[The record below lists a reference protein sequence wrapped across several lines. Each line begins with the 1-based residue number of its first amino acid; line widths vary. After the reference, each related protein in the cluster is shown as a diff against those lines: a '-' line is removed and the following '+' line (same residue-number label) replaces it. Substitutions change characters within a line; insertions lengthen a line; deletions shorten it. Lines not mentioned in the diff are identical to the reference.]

1 MRIVPTVAVVVLAA
15 ASSLLISRP
24 AVAAGAIPTF
34 KVDQIDKSLT
44 IGYAVSLVDIN
55 GDGKL
60 DVVVVDKDRVI
71 WFENPTWKM
80 RTVMSGQKA
89 LDNVCLD
96 AYDIDGDGQL
106 DLALGAGW
114 KPGNTKT
121 PSTLQWY
128 GRGKSLDE
136 PWTEHK
142 INYDEPTLHRM
153 RWADL
158 DGSGKKV
165 LITVP
170 LTGRDSTNAKNWSE
184 AGVRMQARHVPKDP
198 TQADWPTD
206 LITDALHVPHNF
218 QVVNVSGERRPE
230 ILVASYE
237 GVSLLSK
244 GGDKWDIAKLGEGD
258 QANPMKNRG
267 SSEIKLG
274 KLKNGTRFIA
284 TIEPWHG
291 NQVVVYTQPAGGK
304 DWKRQVLDNQL
315 MWGHAVQVADL
326 DGDGDD
332 ELVIGVRDPLKGKAE
347 SGVRVYTADASAEKW
362 EKSELDPGGV
372 AVEDAAVADLNGD
385 GKPDIVAV
393 GRATKN
399 VRIYWNQGK

>member
-1 MRIVPTVAVVVLAA
+1 MRIALIAAFLLIATLTPSVLAYMPKFKMQEID
-15 ASSLLISRP
+15 ASL
-24 AVAAGAIPTF
+24 
-34 KVDQIDKSLT
+34 K

-55 GDGKL
+55 ADGKP
-60 DVVVVDKDRVI
+60 DIVVVDKDRLI

-80 RTVMSGQKA
+80 RVIMEGQKN

-96 AYDIDGDGQL
+96 PYDIDGDGQI

-114 KPGNTKT
+114 KPGKT
-121 PSTLQWY
+121 GPADASTLQWFR
-128 GRGKSLDE
+128 RGKTLDE
-136 PWTEHK
+136 PWQMFTIKYE
-142 INYDEPTLHRM
+142 EPTLHRM

-158 DGSGKKV
+158 DGNGKKV
-165 LITVP
+165 LLTVP
-170 LTGRDSTNAKNWSE
+170 LTGRGASAAKNWAE
-184 AGVRMQARHVPKDP
+184 AGVNMQIRRIPADP
-198 TQADWPTD
+198 TQTDWPTE
-206 LITDALHVPHNF
+206 LVTDALHVPHNF
-218 QVVNVSGERRPE
+218 QVTNVTGGKGPE

-237 GVSLLSK
+237 GVSLLTK
-244 GGDKWDIAKLGEGD
+244 PGDKWDIAHLGEGD
-258 QANPMKNRG
+258 QAKPNTNRG

-274 KLKNGTRFIA
+274 KLKSGTRYIA

-315 MWGHAVQVADL
+315 LWGHAVWCSDL

-332 ELVIGVRDPLKGKAE
+332 ELVIGVRDPLPGKAK
-347 SGVRVYTADASAEKW
+347 SGVRIYKAANASGEKW
-362 EKSELDPGGV
+362 DKSELDPGGV
-372 AVEDAAVADLNGD
+372 AVEDLAVLDLNGD

-399 VRIYWNQGK
+399 VRVYWNEGK

>member
-1 MRIVPTVAVVVLAA
+1 M
-15 ASSLLISRP
+15 
-24 AVAAGAIPTF
+24 
-34 KVDQIDKSLT
+34 
-44 IGYAVSLVDIN
+44 
-55 GDGKL
+55 
-60 DVVVVDKDRVI
+60 
-71 WFENPTWKM
+71 
-80 RTVMSGQKA
+80 
-89 LDNVCLD
+89 D
-96 AYDIDGDGQL
+96 AYDIDGDGQV
-106 DLALGAGW
+106 DVALGAGW

-128 GRGKSLDE
+128 RRGKTLDE
-136 PWTEHK
+136 PWEEHR

-170 LTGRDSTNAKNWSE
+170 LTGPGSTSAKNWSE
-184 AGVRMQARHVPKDP
+184 AGVRIQARHVPKDP

-258 QANPMKNRG
+258 QANPAKNRG

-291 NQVVVYTQPAGGK
+291 NQVVVYVQASGAK

-315 MWGHAVQVADL
+315 MWGHAVQVSDL

-332 ELVIGVRDPLKGKAE
+332 ELVIGVRDPLKGKAQ
-347 SGVRVYTADASAEKW
+347 SGVRVYKADATAEKW

-385 GKPDIVAV
+385 GRPDIVAV

-399 VRIYWNQGK
+399 VRVYWNESK

>member
-1 MRIVPTVAVVVLAA
+1 MRFAPTAAAVVAVASFIALLAPPAA
-15 ASSLLISRP
+15 A
-24 AVAAGAIPTF
+24 AIPNF
-34 KVDQIDKSLT
+34 KTDEIDKSLS
-44 IGYAVSLVDIN
+44 IGYAVNLVDLN
-55 GDGKL
+55 ADGKL
-60 DVVVVDKDRVI
+60 DIVVVDKDRVI

-80 RTVMSGQKA
+80 RTIMSGQKA
-89 LDNVCLD
+89 LDNVCMD
-96 AYDIDGDGQL
+96 AHDIDGDGKV

-114 KPGNTKT
+114 KPGNTKQ

-128 GRGKSLDE
+128 RRGKTLDE
-136 PWTEHK
+136 PWEEHR

-170 LTGRDSTNAKNWSE
+170 LTGPGSTNAKNWSE
-184 AGVRMQARHVPKDP
+184 AGVRIQARHVPKDP

-218 QVVNVSGERRPE
+218 QVVNVSGEKRPE

-244 GGDKWDIAKLGEGD
+244 GGDKWHIAKLGEGD
-258 QANPMKNRG
+258 QSNPMKNRG

-291 NQVVVYTQPAGGK
+291 NQVVVYVQAKGAK
-304 DWKRQVLDNQL
+304 DWRRQVLDDQL

-332 ELVIGVRDPLKGKAE
+332 QLVIGVRDPLKGKAE
-347 SGVRVYTADASAEKW
+347 SGVRVYKADATATKW

-372 AVEDAAVADLNGD
+372 AVEDAAVGDLDGD

-399 VRIYWNQGK
+399 VRIYWNGAKP

>member
-1 MRIVPTVAVVVLAA
+1 MRIIVIVALFLTCGGIVQA
-15 ASSLLISRP
+15 
-24 AVAAGAIPTF
+24 AVAGIPIF
-34 KVDQIDKSLT
+34 KTQEIDTSLK

-60 DVVVVDKDRVI
+60 DIVVVDKDRLI
-71 WFENPTWKM
+71 WFENPTWKL
-80 RTVMSGQKA
+80 RTIMEGQKN

-96 AYDIDGDGQL
+96 PYDIDGDGQV

-114 KPGNTKT
+114 RPGNTKD
-121 PSTLQWY
+121 PSTLQWFR
-128 GRGKSLDE
+128 RGKTLDE
-136 PWTEHK
+136 PWQMFTIK
-142 INYDEPTLHRM
+142 YSEPTLHRM

-158 DGSGKKV
+158 DGGGKKV
-165 LITVP
+165 LVTTP
-170 LTGRDSTNAKNWSE
+170 LEGRGSTQKGNWGE
-184 AGVRMQARHVPKDP
+184 AGVRMEARHVPADA
-198 TQADWPTD
+198 TQSEWPTE

-218 QVVNVSGERRPE
+218 QVINVSGEKRPE

-244 GGDKWDIAKLGEGD
+244 SGDRWDIAHLGEGD
-258 QANPMKNRG
+258 QSKPNTNRG

-274 KLKNGTRFIA
+274 KLKSGTRYIA

-291 NQVVVYTQPAGGK
+291 NQVVVYTQQPGGK
-304 DWKRQVLDNQL
+304 DWRRQVLDDQL
-315 MWGHAVQVADL
+315 LWGHAVWCADM

-332 ELVIGVRDPLKGKAE
+332 ELVIGVRDPLPGKAK
-347 SGVRVYTADASAEKW
+347 SGARVYKAADANGEKW
-362 EKSELDPGGV
+362 DKAELDPGGV
-372 AVEDAAVADLNGD
+372 AVEDLVVGDLNGD

>member
-1 MRIVPTVAVVVLAA
+1 MAHVCTAGLIV
-15 ASSLLISRP
+15 SLLMVSTSAR
-24 AVAAGAIPTF
+24 AATPTF
-34 KVDQIDKSLT
+34 KTQEIDKTLK

-55 GDGKL
+55 ADGKP
-60 DVVVVDKDRVI
+60 DIVVVDKDRVI

-80 RTVMSGQKA
+80 RTIMSGQKS

-96 AYDIDGDGQL
+96 PYDIDGDGQI

-114 KPGNTKT
+114 KPGNTKDA
-121 PSTLQWY
+121 STLQWY
-128 GRGKSLDE
+128 RRGKTLDD
-136 PWTEHK
+136 PWEMHAIK
-142 INYDEPTLHRM
+142 YDEPTLHRM

-165 LITVP
+165 LITTP
-170 LTGRDSTNAKNWSE
+170 LTGRGSTSAKNWSE
-184 AGVRMQARHVPKDP
+184 AGVRMQIRHVPADP
-198 TQADWPTD
+198 TSPDWPTE

-218 QVVNVSGERRPE
+218 QVINVSGEKRPE

-244 GGDKWDIAKLGEGD
+244 AAGGQSWDITHLGEGD
-258 QANPMKNRG
+258 QSKPNTNRG

-274 KLKNGTRFIA
+274 KLKGGTRYIA

-291 NQVVVYTQPAGGK
+291 NQVVVYTQAAGAK
-304 DWKRQVLDNQL
+304 DWKRQVLDSQL
-315 MWGHAVQVADL
+315 LWGHAVWCSDL

-332 ELVIGVRDPLKGKAE
+332 ELVIGVRDPLAGKAQ
-347 SGVRVYTADASAEKW
+347 SGVRVYKATDAAGEKW
-362 EKSELDPGGV
+362 DKSELDPGGV
-372 AVEDAAVADLNGD
+372 AVEDLAVADLNGD

-393 GRATKN
+393 GRKTGN
-399 VRIYWNQGK
+399 VRIYWNEAK

>member
-1 MRIVPTVAVVVLAA
+1 MRFVPTVAAVVVAVVLTFAFA
-15 ASSLLISRP
+15 GPARAKIPRFKTDEIDTSLS
-24 AVAAGAIPTF
+24 
-34 KVDQIDKSLT
+34 
-44 IGYAVSLVDIN
+44 IGYAVNLVDVN
-55 GDGKL
+55 ADGKP
-60 DVVVVDKDRVI
+60 DIVVVDKARVI

-80 RTVMSGQKA
+80 RTIMSGQKA
-89 LDNVCLD
+89 LDNVCMD
-96 AYDIDGDGQL
+96 AYDIDGDGQV
-106 DLALGAGW
+106 DVALGAGW

-128 GRGKSLDE
+128 RRGKTLDE
-136 PWTEHK
+136 PWEEHR

-170 LTGRDSTNAKNWSE
+170 LTGPGSTAAKNWSE
-184 AGVRMQARHVPKDP
+184 SGVRMQIRHIPSDP
-198 TQADWPTD
+198 TKADWPTE

-218 QVVNVSGERRPE
+218 QVINVSGQKRPE

-237 GVSLLSK
+237 GVSLLAK
-244 GGDKWDIAKLGEGD
+244 DGGKWDITHLGEGD
-258 QANPMKNRG
+258 QSNPMKNRG

-274 KLKNGTRFIA
+274 KLKNGIRYIA

-291 NQVVVYTQPAGGK
+291 NQVVVYVQPAGAK
-304 DWKRQVLDNQL
+304 DWKRQVLDDQL
-315 MWGHAVQVADL
+315 MWGHAVWCADL
-326 DGDGDD
+326 DRDGDD
-332 ELVIGVRDPLKGKAE
+332 ELVIGVRDPLKGKAQT
-347 SGVRVYTADASAEKW
+347 GVRVYKADASAEKW

-372 AVEDAAVADLNGD
+372 AVEDATVGDLNGD

-399 VRIYWNQGK
+399 VRVYWNEGK

>member
-1 MRIVPTVAVVVLAA
+1 MRFAPTAAAVVAVVLTLCTA
-15 ASSLLISRP
+15 RP
-24 AVAAGAIPTF
+24 ARAEIPHFQT
-34 KVDQIDKSLT
+34 DEIDKSLS
-44 IGYAVSLVDIN
+44 IGYAVNLVDVN
-55 GDGKL
+55 ADGKP
-60 DVVVVDKDRVI
+60 DIVVVDKDRVI

-80 RTVMSGQKA
+80 RTIMSGQKS
-89 LDNVCLD
+89 LDNVCMD
-96 AYDIDGDGQL
+96 AYDIDGDGQV
-106 DLALGAGW
+106 DVALGAGW

-128 GRGKSLDE
+128 RRGKTLDE
-136 PWTEHK
+136 PWEEHR

-170 LTGRDSTNAKNWSE
+170 LTGPGSTSAKNWSE
-184 AGVRMQARHVPKDP
+184 SGVRMQIRHVPADP
-198 TQADWPTD
+198 TQADWPTE
-206 LITDALHVPHNF
+206 LITDAFHVPHNF
-218 QVVNVSGERRPE
+218 QVINFVGDRRPE

-237 GVSLLSK
+237 GVSLLAKGSK
-244 GGDKWDIAKLGEGD
+244 GWDITTIGEGD
-258 QANPMKNRG
+258 QSNPMKNRG

-274 KLKNGTRFIA
+274 KLKNGTRYIA

-291 NQVVVYTQPAGGK
+291 NQVVVYVQTGGT
-304 DWKRQVLDNQL
+304 DSPRWWRHVLDDQL
-315 MWGHAVQVADL
+315 MWGHAVWCADL

-332 ELVIGVRDPLKGKAE
+332 ELVIGVRDPLKGKAQT
-347 SGVRVYTADASAEKW
+347 GVRVYKADASAEKW

-372 AVEDAAVADLNGD
+372 AVEDATVGDLNGD

-399 VRIYWNQGK
+399 VRVYWNEGK